1 MSVKHKILSTG
12 NKDSKTEKASVDH
25 SLVVIILALLAFGL
39 VMVFSASSASAHYIQ
54 GDATYFFKRQ
64 LLWAVLGLVSMFVV
78 SKIPYK
84 KIYRYA
90 NLIFVISIV
99 LLLLVLVIGRKI
111 NGARRWLGIGSAVFQ
126 PSEVA
131 KLAIILFLAKRISQ
145 KPESVYKF
153 KEGFLTYMVII
164 VFMAGLVLLEPHM
177 SGAMVIGLVGCAVL
191 FVAGFKG
198 SYFALMGSC
207 AVPAVIAL
215 AILSP
220 YRLKRVTSFLH
231 PFEDKLG
238 DSWQIVQSLYAIGSG
253 GLFGLGLGQSRQK
266 FLYIPEPQ
274 TDFIFAI
281 ICEELG
287 FVGAM
292 LVILLF
298 AVLIWKGI
306 MISRKAPDTFSSLTA
321 AGITALI
328 AIQVVLNIAVVTSS
342 MPVTGIPLP
351 FFSYGGTSLLF
362 LLTEVGILLNIS
374 RYITK

>member
-1 MSVKHKILSTG
+1 MSVKNRIFSII
-12 NKDSKTEKASVDH
+12 NKDKSESKNTLDH
-25 SLVVIILALLAFGL
+25 SLVVIVLALLAFGL

-64 LLWAVLGLVSMFVV
+64 FLWAVFGLISMFVV
-78 SKIPYK
+78 SRIPYK
-84 KIYRYA
+84 VIYKYT
-90 NLIFVISIV
+90 NHIFYIS
-99 LLLLVLVIGRKI
+99 LALLVLVLIAGKTI
-111 NGARRWLGIGSAVFQ
+111 NGAKRWLGFGPAVFQ
-126 PSEVA
+126 PSEIA
-131 KLAIILFLAKRISQ
+131 KLAIILFLAKRIHK
-145 KPESVYKF
+145 KPNSVYKF
-153 KEGFLTYMVII
+153 KEGFVTYMAWILIVAVI
-164 VFMAGLVLLEPHM
+164 VLAEPHM

-198 SYFALMGSC
+198 RYFALLASG
-207 AVPAVIAL
+207 AIPAALAL
-215 AILSP
+215 AIFSP

-231 PFEDKLG
+231 PFEDKLD

-274 TDFIFAI
+274 TDFIYAI

-287 FVGAM
+287 FVGAV

-306 MISRKAPDTFSSLTA
+306 TISRKAPDTFSSLTA

-328 AIQVVLNIAVVTSS
+328 AIQVLLNIAVVTST
-342 MPVTGIPLP
+342 MPVTGVPLP
-351 FFSYGGTSLLF
+351 FFSYGGTSLMI

>member
-1 MSVKHKILSTG
+1 VSVKNKILSVG
-12 NKDSKTEKASVDH
+12 NKDKSLSKNTLDH

-64 LLWAVLGLVSMFVV
+64 FLWAVLGLISMFVV
-78 SKIPYK
+78 SKISYK
-84 KIYRYA
+84 VIYRYA
-90 NLIFVISIV
+90 NLIFVISII
-99 LLLLVLVIGRKI
+99 LLLLVLIAGKTI
-111 NGARRWLGIGSAVFQ
+111 NGAKRWLGIGSAVFQ

-153 KEGFLTYMVII
+153 KEGFLTYLAII
-164 VFMAGLVLLEPHM
+164 VMMAGLVLIEPHM

-198 SYFALMGSC
+198 RYFALLASC
-207 AVPAVIAL
+207 AIPAVIGL
-215 AILSP
+215 AIVSP
-220 YRLKRVTSFLH
+220 YRLKRVVSFLH

-287 FVGAM
+287 FVGAI
-292 LVILLF
+292 LVMLLF

-306 MISRKAPDTFSSLTA
+306 TISRKAPDTFSSLTA

-328 AIQVVLNIAVVTSS
+328 AIQVILNIAVVTST

-374 RYITK
+374 RYISK

>member
-1 MSVKHKILSTG
+1 MSSKLRKLSDG
-12 NKDSKTEKASVDH
+12 RKNRKAPENTVDH
-25 SLVVIILALLAFGL
+25 TLVVIVLSLLAFGL
-39 VMVFSASSASAHYIQ
+39 VMVFSSSSASAHYIQ

-64 LLWAVLGLVSMFVV
+64 FLWAVLGIISMYVM

-84 KIYRYA
+84 VLYRYT
-90 NLIFVISIV
+90 NLIFTISVI
-99 LLLLVLVIGRKI
+99 LLLFVLVIGREI
-111 NGARRWLGIGSAVFQ
+111 NGAKRWLGIGSAVFQ
-126 PSEVA
+126 PSEIA
-131 KLAIILFLAKRISQ
+131 KLAIILFLAKSIS
-145 KPESVYKF
+145 KNPDSVYKF
-153 KEGFLTYMVII
+153 KDGFLKYMVII
-164 VFMAGLVLLEPHM
+164 VILAAIVLAEPHM

-198 SYFALMGSC
+198 IYFALMGSC
-207 AVPAVIAL
+207 AVPAVLAL

-274 TDFIFAI
+274 TDFIYAI

-287 FVGAM
+287 FVGAV

-298 AVLIWKGI
+298 AILIWKCI
-306 MISRKAPDTFSSLTA
+306 LIARKAPDTFSSLTVS
-321 AGITALI
+321 GITALI
-328 AIQVVLNIAVVTSS
+328 AIQVLLNIAVVTST

-362 LLTEVGILLNIS
+362 LLTEIGIILNIS
-374 RYITK
+374 RYTSK

>member
-1 MSVKHKILSTG
+1 MSLKHGRLSAG
-12 NKDSKTEKASVDH
+12 RKNKKVSENTVDH
-25 SLVVIILALLAFGL
+25 SLVVIVLALLAFGL

-64 LLWAVLGLVSMFVV
+64 LLWAVLGLISMFVM

-84 KIYRYA
+84 ILYRYT
-90 NLIFVISIV
+90 NLIFTVSVV
-99 LLLLVLVIGRKI
+99 LLLLVPLIGKEV
-111 NGARRWLGIGSAVFQ
+111 NGAKRWLGIGSAVFQ
-126 PSEVA
+126 PSEIA
-131 KLAIILFLAKRISQ
+131 KLSIILFLAKSISRN
-145 KPESVYKF
+145 PDSVHKF
-153 KEGFLTYMVII
+153 KDGFLKYMAII
-164 VFMAGLVLLEPHM
+164 VVLAGIVLLEPHM

-198 SYFALMGSC
+198 IYFGLMGSC
-207 AVPAVIAL
+207 AIPAIIAL
-215 AILSP
+215 AVLSP

-274 TDFIFAI
+274 TDFIYAI

-287 FVGAM
+287 FVGAV

-298 AVLIWKGI
+298 AILVWKGI
-306 MISRKAPDTFSSLTA
+306 LIARKAPDTFSSLTVS
-321 AGITALI
+321 GITALI
-328 AIQVVLNIAVVTSS
+328 AIQVLLNIAVVTST

-362 LLTEVGILLNIS
+362 LLTEVGIVLNIS
-374 RYITK
+374 RYTSK

>member
-1 MSVKHKILSTG
+1 MALKQGILSSVRK
-12 NKDSKTEKASVDH
+12 NRKTSENSVDH
-25 SLVVIILALLAFGL
+25 GLVVIILALLAFGL

-64 LLWAVLGLVSMFVV
+64 FLWAVLGLISMFVV

-84 KIYRYA
+84 IIYRYT
-90 NLIFVISIV
+90 NLIFTISVV
-99 LLLLVLVIGRKI
+99 LLLLVLVAGKEI
-111 NGARRWLGIGSAVFQ
+111 NGAKRWLGIGSAVFQ
-126 PSEVA
+126 PSEIA
-131 KLAIILFLAKRISQ
+131 KLSIILFLAKSISQ
-145 KPESVYKF
+145 NPKSIYKF
-153 KEGFLTYMVII
+153 KEGFLKYMLII
-164 VFMAGLVLLEPHM
+164 VGMAAIVLIEPHM

-198 SYFALMGSC
+198 IYFALMGSC
-207 AVPAVIAL
+207 ALPAVLAL
-215 AILSP
+215 AVLSP

-287 FVGAM
+287 FIGAM
-292 LVILLF
+292 LVMVLF
-298 AVLIWKGI
+298 AILIWKGI
-306 MISRKAPDTFSSLTA
+306 LIARKAPDTFSSLTV

-328 AIQVVLNIAVVTSS
+328 AIQVLLNIAVVTST

-351 FFSYGGTSLLF
+351 FFSYGGTSLMI
-362 LLTEVGILLNIS
+362 LLTEIGIVLNIS
-374 RYITK
+374 RYTSK

>member
-1 MSVKHKILSTG
+1 MSVKQRLLPSG
-12 NKDSKTEKASVDH
+12 NKDKKTEKNSVDY

-64 LLWAVLGLVSMFVV
+64 LLWAVLGLISMFVV

-84 KIYRYA
+84 KIYRYT
-90 NLIFVISIV
+90 NLIFVISII
-99 LLLLVLVIGRKI
+99 LLLLVLVVGRKI

-153 KEGFLTYMVII
+153 KEGFLTYMAII
-164 VFMAGLVLLEPHM
+164 IFMAGLVLLEPHM

-198 SYFALMGSC
+198 IYFALMGSC
-207 AVPAVIAL
+207 AVPAIIAL

-298 AVLIWKGI
+298 AILIWKGI
-306 MISRKAPDTFSSLTA
+306 TISRKAPDTFSSLTA

-328 AIQVVLNIAVVTSS
+328 AIQVILNIAVVTSS

>member
-1 MSVKHKILSTG
+1 MPFKRGKMTDGKKNRPLPE
-12 NKDSKTEKASVDH
+12 NAVDY
-25 SLVVIILALLAFGL
+25 SLVVIVLMLLAFGL

-64 LLWAVLGLVSMFVV
+64 LLWAVMGLVSMFFM
-78 SKIPYK
+78 SKVPYK
-84 KIYRYA
+84 LFKQYA
-90 NLIFVISIV
+90 NLIFTITVV
-99 LLLLVLVIGRKI
+99 LLLLVLVAGREI
-111 NGARRWLGIGSAVFQ
+111 NGAKRWLGVGPAVFQ

-131 KLAIILFLAKRISQ
+131 KLAIILFLAKSISENP
-145 KPESVYKF
+145 KSVKEF
-153 KEGFLTYMVII
+153 KNGFIKYMVII
-164 VFMAGLVLLEPHM
+164 VALAGIVLLEPHM
-177 SGAMVIGLVGCAVL
+177 SGAMVIGIVGCAVL

-198 SYFALMGSC
+198 RYFGLLGMC
-207 AVPAVIAL
+207 AAPAVVAL
-215 AILSP
+215 AIFSP

-274 TDFIFAI
+274 TDFIYAI

-287 FVGAM
+287 FVGAV
-292 LVILLF
+292 LVLLLF

-306 MISRKAPDTFSSLTA
+306 IIARKAPDTFSSLTV

-328 AIQVVLNIAVVTSS
+328 AVQVLLNIAVVTST

-351 FFSYGGTSLLF
+351 FFSYGGTSLFL
-362 LLTEVGILLNIS
+362 LLTEIGIVLNVS
-374 RYITK
+374 RYTNK

>member
-1 MSVKHKILSTG
+1 VSVKNKILSVG
-12 NKDSKTEKASVDH
+12 NKDKSLSKNTLDH

-64 LLWAVLGLVSMFVV
+64 FLWAVLGLISMFVV
-78 SKIPYK
+78 SKISYK
-84 KIYRYA
+84 VIYRYA
-90 NLIFVISIV
+90 NLIFVISII
-99 LLLLVLVIGRKI
+99 LLLLVLIAGKTI
-111 NGARRWLGIGSAVFQ
+111 NGAKRWLGIGSAVFQ

-153 KEGFLTYMVII
+153 KEGFLTYLAII
-164 VFMAGLVLLEPHM
+164 VMMAGLVLIEPHM

-198 SYFALMGSC
+198 RYFALLASC
-207 AVPAVIAL
+207 AIPAVIGL
-215 AILSP
+215 AIVSP
-220 YRLKRVTSFLH
+220 YRLKRVVSFLH

-287 FVGAM
+287 FVGAI
-292 LVILLF
+292 LVMLLF

-306 MISRKAPDTFSSLTA
+306 TISRKAPDTFSSLTA

-328 AIQVVLNIAVVTSS
+328 AIQVLLNIAVVTST

-374 RYITK
+374 RYISK